1 MIRRPV
7 LLCFAILPGAAGE
20 ADEINQMTA
29 LVALTADR
37 TASRT

>member
-1 MIRRPV
+1 VALR
-7 LLCFAILPGAAGE
+7 FAILPGAAGE

-29 LVALTADR
+29 PVAHTPDR